1 MVDHNH
7 LNGLVRGV
15 LCRGCNGA
23 LGKMEAAIARW
34 GKTGYNYDRIIE
46 FMEKAIAYYRKDP
59 YPVIY
64 PDHKTEEE
72 KLQIKKQKAARA
84 EALRKARKKLR
95 EQECK

>member
-1 MVDHNH
+1 
-7 LNGLVRGV
+7 
-15 LCRGCNGA
+15 
-23 LGKMEAAIARW
+23 
-34 GKTGYNYDRIIE
+34 
-46 FMEKAIAYYRKDP
+46 MEKAISYYRKAP

-95 EQECK
+95 EQEKNEGN